1 MDTLAP
7 KRQRLLN
14 TDTDDPM
21 RMKFLKLRL
30 DPRLRKSSTV
40 KELPI
45 RTAPYTDIDE
55 PMRPQHLTEKA
66 LPTHIESKVLNEDDM
81 RTMP

>member
-21 RMKFLKLRL
+21 RMKFLKLKD

-45 RTAPYTDIDE
+45 RTAP
-55 PMRPQHLTEKA
+55 
-66 LPTHIESKVLNEDDM
+66 
-81 RTMP
+81 